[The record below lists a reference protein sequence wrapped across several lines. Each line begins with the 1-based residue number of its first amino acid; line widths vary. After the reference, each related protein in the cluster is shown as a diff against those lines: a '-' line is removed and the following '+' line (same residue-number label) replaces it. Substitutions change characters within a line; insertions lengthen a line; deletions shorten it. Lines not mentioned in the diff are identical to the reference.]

1 VARHFPNW
9 LTAYLS
15 YASHNEAPEKFH
27 FWTGISCIAGAVRR
41 QVWIDQAYFQWT
53 PNFYIIFVGPPG
65 IITKST
71 TVSIGGA
78 LLRRVPS
85 VTFGPQSIT
94 WQALLTALA
103 DSETYIET
111 EPGTFTPMSAVTF
124 SVSELGT
131 FLDPTNRDQLD
142 LLTGLWDGQKGVF
155 DKVTKTQGGDVV
167 ENPWVNI
174 IACTT
179 PSWLRDNVTES
190 IMGGGL
196 SSRIIW
202 IWGDRK
208 RHLVAYP
215 ADHVPPGFSDTG
227 DRLVEDLAH
236 IATVCGAMR
245 LSDAAKAWGRDWYKS
260 HYERALAGGVA
271 ADESMSGYISRKQ
284 THLHKIAMIL
294 SVAESDSL
302 EIDTKH
308 LVQADALL
316 GAVEAEMHRVFDSIR
331 VTPQARLASLVLDR
345 VPVGGIEIQTLFREF
360 FTTVEFKE
368 FEAAVKSCIQAGH
381 ISTARS
387 LTGRVLLQRSEE

>member
-1 VARHFPNW
+1 MSRHFPNW
-9 LTAYLS
+9 LAAYLEYS
-15 YASHNEAPEKFH
+15 SHNEAPEKFH
-27 FWTGISCIAGAVRR
+27 FWTGVSCLAGAVRR

-53 PNFYIIFVGPPG
+53 PNFYIVFVGPPG

-71 TVSIGGA
+71 TISIGGA

-94 WQALLTALA
+94 WQALLTALVE
-103 DSETYIET
+103 SETYIEG
-111 EPGTFTPMSAVTF
+111 EPGTYTPMSAVTF

-131 FLDPTNRDQLD
+131 FLDPANRDQLD

-202 IWGDRK
+202 IWGDKK
-208 RHLVAYP
+208 RRLVAYP
-215 ADHVPPGFSDTG
+215 ADHVPPGFSKTG
-227 DRLVEDLAH
+227 DWLVEDLMH
-236 IATVCGAMR
+236 IAGLCGPIR
-245 LSDAAKAWGRDWYKS
+245 LSNAAKSWGKAWYKT
-260 HYERALAGGVA
+260 HYERAVMGSYT

-294 SVAESDSL
+294 SLSEGDSL
-302 EIDTKH
+302 LIEESH
-308 LVQADALL
+308 LTYADKVLA
-316 GAVEAEMHRVFDSIR
+316 AVETEMRRVFDSIR
-331 VTPQARLASLVLDR
+331 ITPQARLASLVLDR
-345 VPVGGIEIQTLFREF
+345 VPSGGIELQKLFREF
-360 FTTVEFKE
+360 FHTTEYKE
-368 FEAAVKSCIQAGH
+368 FEAAVRSCLQAGH
-381 ISTARS
+381 
-387 LTGRVLLQRSEE
+387 LTTERTLSGALTLQRTEE